1 MAVCYHGNH
10 RVSHALTHHV
20 DLRQMMHCIQCLC
33 KSPRPVIISHF
44 EEKNNKQTLIWFICI
59 QNCCKLLYETLIKIF
74 IGYLLFCL
82 YVCLFVVFFFLH
94 IFYFQLSV
102 DL

>member
-44 EEKNNKQTLIWFICI
+44 EEKKQQTNPDLVYLHT
-59 QNCCKLLYETLIKIF
+59 KLL
-74 IGYLLFCL
+74 
-82 YVCLFVVFFFLH
+82 
-94 IFYFQLSV
+94 
-102 DL
+102 